1 MFVSLMENPFSDL
14 DIQTN
19 SVPCLPFP
27 MLIKPVPA
35 AVDHVV
41 EGQAHR
47 IQYKQKWVWITAP
60 LLTSNLTLAKSH
72 NITETVITA
81 I

>member
-47 IQYKQKWVWITAP
+47 IQYKQKWV
-60 LLTSNLTLAKSH
+60 
-72 NITETVITA
+72 
-81 I
+81 